1 MLDPDKEREAAAAFR
16 QTPPW
21 SERTVRFRDWRGTG
35 FQHPGGRNATDA
47 EWITFAVP
55 TPRPVHAEL
64 LRKVRD
70 GDVEGVRALCAVAPA
85 EQLEC
90 VGELTGRYPP
100 CMTATRAT
108 PFDLAVRHHHVEIAL
123 LLLQHAGAGDVRGP
137 THPEVVPT
145 ACLRPEGLFYLLGNS
160 ADLLFYQRE
169 STNPPAAV
177 AWARRRDAY
186 AAVLRILVRSTMPV
200 VTRVR
205 ESGVLAPAAAAESDP
220 FVFAPRGG
228 GGSLALLY
236 PGHHVELVDLRVPGA
251 RGGGWFAAN
260 SLLLL
265 ATEVADED
273 LIARLY
279 LLGARPVEAVNA
291 ALNAPANHRAFQ
303 EVAQA
308 MEMPEP
314 RRALARAVVRTL
326 LRRHVRLRAIAFY
339 WLGEIAKRRYAAPTP
354 HAFEAEMEAP
364 VFSAGQLGA

>member
-1 MLDPDKEREAAAAFR
+1 MLEPTKERAAAAAFR

-35 FQHPGGRNATDA
+35 FQHPGGLNATDA
-47 EWITFAVP
+47 EWITFGLP
-55 TPRPVHAEL
+55 TPRPVHTQL
-64 LRKVRD
+64 LRKVCD
-70 GDVEGVRALCAVAPA
+70 GDEEGVRALLALAPA
-85 EQLEC
+85 DQLQC
-90 VGELTGRYPP
+90 AGESIRRYPP
-100 CMTATRAT
+100 LSRAT
-108 PFDLAVRHHHVEIAL
+108 PFDLAVRRDHIEIAL

-145 ACLRPEGLFYLLGNS
+145 ACVRPEGLFYLVGNS

-169 STNPPAAV
+169 STNAPSGG
-177 AWARRRDAY
+177 AWARRRDAH

-200 VTRVR
+200 VTRVG
-205 ESGVLAPAAAAESDP
+205 ENVLLSPAAAAESDP
-220 FVFAPRGG
+220 FAMRGG
-228 GGSLALLY
+228 GGLALLY

-251 RGGGWFAAN
+251 VRRRFAAN

-265 ATEVADED
+265 AIEVADED

-279 LLGARPVEAVNA
+279 LLGARPVDAVHTG
-291 ALNAPANHRAFQ
+291 LNMPANHMAFQ

-326 LRRHVRLRAIAFY
+326 LRRHVRRRAIAFY
-339 WLGEIAKRRYAAPTP
+339 WMGEVAKRRYAAPTP
-354 HAFEAEMEAP
+354 QAFEAEMAAP

>member
-1 MLDPDKEREAAAAFR
+1 MLGPAKEREAATAFR

-21 SERTVRFRDWRGTG
+21 SEHTVRFRDWRGTG

-55 TPRPVHAEL
+55 VPRPLHAEL
-64 LRKVRD
+64 LRKVCD
-70 GDVEGVRALCAVAPA
+70 GDEEGVRALCALAPA

-90 VGELTGRYPP
+90 AGELTGRYPP
-100 CMTATRAT
+100 CMTATRMT
-108 PFDLAVRHHHVEIAL
+108 PFDLAVRRNHIEIAL

-145 ACLRPEGLFYLLGNS
+145 ACLRPAGLFYLLGNS

-169 STNPPAAV
+169 SMSPLV
-177 AWARRRDAY
+177 AGVWARRRDAH

-200 VTRVR
+200 VTRVG
-205 ESGVLAPAAAAESDP
+205 ENVLLPPAAAAESDP
-220 FVFAPRGG
+220 FAMRG

-236 PGHHVELVDLRVPGA
+236 PGYHVELVDLRVPGA
-251 RGGGWFAAN
+251 LRQPFAAN

-265 ATEVADED
+265 AIEVADED

-279 LLGARPVEAVNA
+279 LLGARPVEASYT
-291 ALNAPANHRAFQ
+291 ALNMPANHAAFQ
-303 EVAQA
+303 ETAQA

-339 WLGEIAKRRYAAPTP
+339 WMGEVAKRRYAAPTP

>member
-1 MLDPDKEREAAAAFR
+1 MLGPAKEREAAAAFR

-21 SERTVRFRDWRGTG
+21 SEHTVRFRDWRGTG

-55 TPRPVHAEL
+55 VPRPLHAEL
-64 LRKVRD
+64 LRKVCD
-70 GDVEGVRALCAVAPA
+70 GDEEGVRALCALAPA

-90 VGELTGRYPP
+90 VGEPTGRYPP
-100 CMTATRAT
+100 CMTATRMT
-108 PFDLAVRHHHVEIAL
+108 PFDLAVRRGHIEIAL

-160 ADLLFYQRE
+160 VDLLFYQRE
-169 STNPPAAV
+169 SMSPPETV

-205 ESGVLAPAAAAESDP
+205 GNVLMSPPAAAESDP
-220 FVFAPRGG
+220 FAMRAGG
-228 GGSLALLY
+228 GLALLY
-236 PGHHVELVDLRVPGA
+236 PGHHVELADLRVPGA
-251 RGGGWFAAN
+251 LAVWFAAN

-265 ATEVADED
+265 AIEVADED
-273 LIARLY
+273 LIARLF
-279 LLGARPVEAVNA
+279 LLGARRVD
-291 ALNAPANHRAFQ
+291 ALNAWLKAPANHAAFE

-326 LRRHVRLRAIAFY
+326 LRRHARRRAIAFY
-339 WLGEIAKRRYAAPTP
+339 WMGEVAKRRYAAPTP
-354 HAFEAEMEAP
+354 HAFEVEMEAP